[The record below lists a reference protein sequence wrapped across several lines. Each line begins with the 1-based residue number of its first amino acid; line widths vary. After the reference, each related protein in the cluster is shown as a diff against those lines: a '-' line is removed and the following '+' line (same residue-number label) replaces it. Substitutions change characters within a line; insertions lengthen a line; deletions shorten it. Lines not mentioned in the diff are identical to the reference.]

1 MRPRE
6 DIGSRL
12 DQLDASEA
20 PAALRL
26 DEPHP
31 LAGRIAILPSAF
43 NPPTSA
49 HVALLDVATSAV
61 DAVAPAALLSTKNV
75 DKGLHGA
82 SLAQRIEMLLALKS
96 SRPALAV
103 LATNAARIADQAR
116 ALRGAHPSA
125 EFDFVVGFDT
135 LVRLFAPRYYDGDMA
150 AQLET
155 FFAHHGVVAANRGEA
170 GVDVLHSYIETE
182 VPSEF
187 RARIIVRRLDDHP
200 ASLSSTL
207 ARDEAARS
215 GRPLA
220 VPPEVADYIERHRLY
235 SAAAT

>member
-1 MRPRE
+1 MQPRE
-6 DIGSRL
+6 HIGTRL
-12 DQLDASEA
+12 DRLDSSEA

-26 DEPHP
+26 DESHP
-31 LAGRIAILPSAF
+31 LTGRIAILPSAF

-49 HVALLDVATSAV
+49 HLALLDVATRAV
-61 DAVAPAALLSTKNV
+61 TAVAPAALLSTRNV

-82 SLAQRIEMLLALKS
+82 SLAQRIDMLLALKAG
-96 SRPALAV
+96 RPALAV
-103 LATNAARIADQAR
+103 LATNAARIADQAG
-116 ALRGAHPSA
+116 ALRSAHPSA

-135 LVRLFAPRYYDGDMA
+135 LVRLFEPRYYDGDMV
-150 AQLET
+150 AQLGS
-155 FFAHHGVVAANRGEA
+155 FFAHHRIVAANRGES
-170 GVDVLHSYIETE
+170 GVDVLRSYIEAE

-187 RARIIVRRLDDHP
+187 RPRILVRPLDDHP

-207 ARDEAARS
+207 ARDEAARL